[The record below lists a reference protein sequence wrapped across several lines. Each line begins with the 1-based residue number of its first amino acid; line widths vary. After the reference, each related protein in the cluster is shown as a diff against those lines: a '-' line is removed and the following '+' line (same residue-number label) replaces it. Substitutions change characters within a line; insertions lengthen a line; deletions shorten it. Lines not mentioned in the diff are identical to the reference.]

1 MIHTINTTIKE
12 QVQVQENIQHL
23 HQDMQQV
30 INGTITKDE
39 TIAMIA
45 QHYLTLPVF
54 NTIYQNHDFVQHN
67 PISQVLTKA
76 ISQFDNKLH
85 QLQQQDHS

>member
-1 MIHTINTTIKE
+1 MIHTINQAIKE
-12 QVQVQENIQHL
+12 QVQAQESIQQL

-30 INGTITKDE
+30 INVNITKDE

-45 QHYLTLPVF
+45 QHYLTLPVLK
-54 NTIYQNHDFVQHN
+54 TIYKNHDFVQHN

-76 ISQFDNKLH
+76 ISQFDGSLH